1 MIPLSPTRQISGGR
15 RTHTWSRR
23 LASLAGA
30 TVLAVAGP
38 IAVSPAGAGAAAE
51 PNHCGGSF
59 GLVKTWPIRSQGAE
73 VGGIDVYYSDSTGQ
87 NCIIVHPAAGYPQG
101 AFNHIAAALRKSGS
115 DQWKWDGPG
124 RNYTR
129 YAGPV
134 YVYAK
139 GSCIDFYG
147 EMRSSGRGIRA
158 GTGTGAEKGIGR
170 GVVGGISQGVKR
182 FLESK
187 ARVSEYQTGRH
198 CG

>member
-1 MIPLSPTRQISGGR
+1 MTPLSPTPRISGGR

-23 LASLAGA
+23 LASLACA
-30 TVLAVAGP
+30 TALAVAGP
-38 IAVSPAGAGAAAE
+38 IAVSPAGAAAE

-59 GLVKTWPIRSQGAE
+59 GLVKTWPIRSEGAE
-73 VGGIDVYYSDSTGQ
+73 VGGIDVYYSNSTGQ

-101 AFNHIAAALRKSGS
+101 AFNHIAAALRKSGA
-115 DQWKWDGPG
+115 DEWKWDGPG

-147 EMRSSGRGIRA
+147 EMRSSGAGIGAGVGTGIRK
-158 GTGTGAEKGIGR
+158 GGGA
-170 GVVGGISQGVKR
+170 VGGISKSVKR